1 MAACKCGCGCKEQ
14 DNRYVEL
21 YELIDRYKEKKG
33 VLIPV
38 LHGAQKIFGYLSEDV
53 LHRIARALS
62 IPFAEVYGVATFYS
76 FFNLNPKGK
85 HIIGVC
91 LGTACYVRGAQEV
104 VEELKKELNIDV
116 NETTKDGNFTLSITR
131 CVGACGLA
139 PVMTIDKDVYGR
151 MTPKKVKEILSKYQE
166 NDA

>member
-38 LHGAQKIFGYLSEDV
+38 LHGAQKIFGYLSKDV